1 MSHPC
6 HLGSLSATHVI
17 LTSLPPWLFL
27 CAPAT
32 PVETRPIV
40 RFGVI
45 SDPQYADADPRPE
58 HLRYYRNSLAKL
70 DDAIE
75 VLNGE
80 DLSFVVTLGDL
91 IDRDW
96 ESFGPVL
103 AAYEK
108 LRHESVLLPG
118 NHDFS
123 VAPEHLAA
131 VHTRL
136 GMPAPFHHFAKGG
149 IRFVVID
156 GSEESLFSTAP
167 GDPRHERAKMRLAEL
182 EAGGAINA
190 MRWNGGIGEAQ
201 FQWLEAV
208 LAQAADD
215 GEKVVVMGHYPLCPQ
230 NEHNMW
236 NGERLTALF
245 AGSGNVIAYLCG
257 HNHVGNLGRDG
268 STWYVNFKGMVDTPS
283 ENTFAVVEIHA
294 DRIEIIGHGREES
307 RFLPL

>member
-1 MSHPC
+1 
-6 HLGSLSATHVI
+6 
-17 LTSLPPWLFL
+17 
-27 CAPAT
+27 
-32 PVETRPIV
+32 
-40 RFGVI
+40 
-45 SDPQYADADPRPE
+45 
-58 HLRYYRNSLAKL
+58 
-70 DDAIE
+70 
-75 VLNGE
+75 
-80 DLSFVVTLGDL
+80 
-91 IDRDW
+91 
-96 ESFGPVL
+96 
-103 AAYEK
+103 
-108 LRHESVLLPG
+108 
-118 NHDFS
+118 
-123 VAPEHLAA
+123 
-131 VHTRL
+131 
-136 GMPAPFHHFAKGG
+136 MPAPFHHFAKGG